1 MFNKKFIQ
9 FSIIAIVVVLLL
21 TQREAIAAQVN
32 KIIDSDTGT
41 GGANDLPHFAP
52 PSGGSSSTGNNTG
65 NNTSG
70 AALDYDKQLSS
81 GSQGPEVAK
90 LQELINSTGYN
101 PPLATD
107 GKFGIKTNN
116 ALKARTGQTTITLKA
131 AYSILLSKISGGLF

>member
-9 FSIIAIVVVLLL
+9 FAIIAIVVVLLL

-52 PSGGSSSTGNNTG
+52 TSGGSSSTGSNTG
-65 NNTSG
+65 G
-70 AALDYDKQLSS
+70 AALDWDKQLSS
-81 GSQGPEVAK
+81 GSQGPEVVK
-90 LQELINSTGYN
+90 LQELINSTGYT
-101 PPLATD
+101 PALATD
-107 GKFGIKTNN
+107 GQFGIKTNN

-131 AYSILLSKISGGLF
+131 AYAMLLSKVSGGLF